1 MATTSQLNP
10 SVRGSSRQSRN
21 AAISARAY
29 QIRELI
35 EEERFLKDQ
44 LADFWE
50 PRFMEHKIDGTE
62 VTGRSTATSSKM
74 NHGTAEDDWF
84 TGSHTSLY

>member
-1 MATTSQLNP
+1 MATTSQLDP

-35 EEERFLKDQ
+35 EEERFLNDQ
-44 LADFWE
+44 LADFWQ
-50 PRFMEHKIDGTE
+50 PRSMEQRLSAGQL
-62 VTGRSTATSSKM
+62 S
-74 NHGTAEDDWF
+74 AER
-84 TGSHTSLY
+84 